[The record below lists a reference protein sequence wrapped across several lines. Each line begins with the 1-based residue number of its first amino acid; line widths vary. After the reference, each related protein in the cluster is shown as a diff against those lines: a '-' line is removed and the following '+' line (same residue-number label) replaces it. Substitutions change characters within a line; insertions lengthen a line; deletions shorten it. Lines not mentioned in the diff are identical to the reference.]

1 MPQTPSPTRCKM
13 PISAC
18 RRRRS
23 PRSWRERAKAAGTGS
38 LATADKDI
46 ASRRAEET
54 VPFRRRLARLSE
66 SGNLGWSIGA
76 LILSLIALAPLIAI
90 TVIALQPSGDTWPH
104 LIANVL
110 PGAVRRTV
118 GLMLGV
124 GVLTL
129 VIGTGTAWLVTMYR
143 FPGRRYFQWLLLLPL
158 AMPTYIIAY
167 CYLELFD
174 YSGVVQTG
182 LRDLFGWRNAQDYW
196 FPDIRTLSG
205 AIFVMSAVLYP
216 YVYITARASF
226 IAQSICVLEASRTL
240 GRTASETFWQ
250 IALPLARPALAAG
263 VALALM
269 ETLNDIGAVEF
280 FGVRTLT
287 VAVYDTWLDRG
298 SLAGA
303 TQIACVMLLFVFALL
318 LLERALRS
326 GRQFH
331 HTTGKYRDLPEDKL
345 SGVWGALAVLA
356 CALPLL
362 LGFVLPAGVLVS
374 DAIAH
379 VSSGL
384 SPAFWQAA
392 ANSLLLAFAAAVLG
406 VAFAVVLAYGR
417 RQTRSQ
423 LVHGA
428 TLVPAISYAV
438 PGTVLAIGILI
449 PLAGLDNSVDALM
462 RSLFGVST
470 GLLLSGTAFA
480 IVLAY
485 TIRFLAA
492 SLGAVEAGL
501 SKISRN
507 IDAAGRTLGATIG
520 DMLWTVHLPLLRP
533 ALGAAALLVF
543 VDSMKELPATLLL
556 RPFNFDTLATQVF
569 TLASLYRYEEA
580 GLSAL
585 TIVVVSLAPV
595 LLLHGV
601 IAKSRPG
608 ASPQRRGAA
617 QTDPE
622 WALRIS

>member
-1 MPQTPSPTRCKM
+1 M
-13 PISAC
+13 
-18 RRRRS
+18 
-23 PRSWRERAKAAGTGS
+23 
-38 LATADKDI
+38 
-46 ASRRAEET
+46 
-54 VPFRRRLARLSE
+54 LSF
-66 SGNLGWSIGA
+66 
-76 LILSLIALAPLIAI
+76 IALGPIIAI
-90 TVIALQPSGDTWPH
+90 AVIAFQPSGDTWPH
-104 LIANVL
+104 LIENVL

-118 GLMLGV
+118 GLMVGV
-124 GVLTL
+124 GLITL
-129 VIGTGTAWLVTMYR
+129 AIGTGTAWLVTMYR
-143 FPGRRYFQWLLLLPL
+143 FPGRRYFQWLLILPM

-174 YSGVVQTG
+174 YSGGVQTG
-182 LRDLFGWRNAQDYW
+182 MRGLFGWSNAQDYW
-196 FPDIRTLSG
+196 FPDIRSLGG

-226 IAQSICVLEASRTL
+226 IAQSVCVIEASRTL
-240 GRTASETFWQ
+240 GRSAAQTFWQ

-303 TQIACVMLLFVFALL
+303 TQIACVMLAFVFALL
-318 LLERALRS
+318 LIERALRA
-326 GRQFH
+326 GRRFH

-345 SGVWGALAVLA
+345 GGTRAVLAVLA

-362 LGFVLPAGVLVS
+362 VGFILPVGVLVS
-374 DAIAH
+374 DAIVH

-384 SPAFWQAA
+384 TPAFWQAA
-392 ANSLLLAFAAAVLG
+392 LNSLFLAVTAAVLA
-406 VAFAVVLAYGR
+406 VIFAVILAYGR
-417 RQTRSQ
+417 RQTRSK
-423 LVHGA
+423 LVQVA
-428 TLVPAISYAV
+428 SLVPAISYAV
-438 PGTVLAIGILI
+438 PGTVLAIGLLI
-449 PLAGLDNSVDALM
+449 PLAGLDNSIDAAM
-462 RSLFGVST
+462 RSLFGIST
-470 GLLLSGTAFA
+470 GLVFSGTAFA

-507 IDAAGRTLGATIG
+507 IDSAGRTLGATIS

-533 ALGAAALLVF
+533 ALGAAAMLVF

-585 TIVVVSLAPV
+585 TIVAVSLVPV
-595 LLLHGV
+595 LLLHGL
-601 IAKSRPG
+601 ISRSRPG
-608 ASPQRRGAA
+608 GSSGESARPQ
-617 QTDPE
+617 TSSE
-622 WALRIS
+622 WALRT

>member
-1 MPQTPSPTRCKM
+1 
-13 PISAC
+13 
-18 RRRRS
+18 
-23 PRSWRERAKAAGTGS
+23 
-38 LATADKDI
+38 
-46 ASRRAEET
+46 
-54 VPFRRRLARLSE
+54 
-66 SGNLGWSIGA
+66 
-76 LILSLIALAPLIAI
+76 
-90 TVIALQPSGDTWPH
+90 
-104 LIANVL
+104 
-110 PGAVRRTV
+110 
-118 GLMLGV
+118 MLGV
-124 GVLTL
+124 GLL
-129 VIGTGTAWLVTMYR
+129 ALLIGTGTAWLVTMYR

-158 AMPTYIIAY
+158 AIPTYIIAY
-167 CYLELFD
+167 CYLELLD
-174 YSGVVQTG
+174 YSGTAQTA
-182 LRDLFGWRNAQDYW
+182 LRGLFGWRSAQDYW
-196 FPDIRTLSG
+196 FPDIRSLGG

-226 IAQSICVLEASRTL
+226 IAQSVCVIEASRTL
-240 GRTASETFWQ
+240 GRSASETFWQ

-269 ETLNDIGAVEF
+269 EALNDIGAVEF
-280 FGVRTLT
+280 FGVKTLT

-303 TQIACVMLLFVFALL
+303 SQIACVMLAFVFALL
-318 LLERALRS
+318 LLERALRA
-326 GRQFH
+326 GRRFH
-331 HTTGKYRDLPEDKL
+331 HTTGKYRDLPEDRL
-345 SGVWGALAVLA
+345 SGPKGLLAALA

-362 LGFVLPAGVLVS
+362 FGFVLPGGVLIS

-384 SPAFWQAA
+384 TAAFWQAA
-392 ANSLLLAFAAAVLG
+392 VNSLGLATAAAVLG
-406 VAFAVVLAYGR
+406 VTFAVVLAYGR

-423 LVHGA
+423 LIRVA
-428 TLVPAISYAV
+428 SLVPAISYAI

-449 PLAGLDNSVDALM
+449 PLAGLDNSIDAAM

-470 GLLLSGTAFA
+470 GLILSGTVFA

-507 IDAAGRTLGATIG
+507 IDAAGRTLGSTVSH
-520 DMLWTVHLPLLRP
+520 MLWAVHLPLLRP
-533 ALGAAALLVF
+533 ALGAAAMLVF

-585 TIVVVSLAPV
+585 TIVAVSLAPV
-595 LLLHGV
+595 LLLHGI
-601 IAKSRPG
+601 IANSRPG
-608 ASPQRRGAA
+608 ASAPRPAGLE
-617 QTDPE
+617 TKPD

>member
-1 MPQTPSPTRCKM
+1 MPGGRPPES
-13 PISAC
+13 
-18 RRRRS
+18 
-23 PRSWRERAKAAGTGS
+23 
-38 LATADKDI
+38 
-46 ASRRAEET
+46 

-66 SGNLGWSIGA
+66 GGNLGWSIAA

-90 TVIALQPSGDTWPH
+90 AVIAFQSSGDAWPH
-104 LIANVL
+104 LVANVL
-110 PGAVRRTV
+110 PGAVRRTL

-129 VIGTGTAWLVTMYR
+129 MIGTGTAWLVTMYR
-143 FPGRRYFQWLLLLPL
+143 FPGRRAFQWLLLLPL

-174 YSGVVQTG
+174 YSGAVQTSMRG
-182 LRDLFGWRNAQDYW
+182 LFGWQNAQDYW
-196 FPDIRTLSG
+196 FPDIRSLGG

-226 IAQSICVLEASRTL
+226 IAQSVCVIEASRTL
-240 GRTASETFWQ
+240 GRSASETFWQ

-303 TQIACVMLLFVFALL
+303 TQIACVMLMFVFVLL
-318 LLERALRS
+318 FLERALRH

-331 HTTGKYRDLPEDKL
+331 HTTGKYRDLPEDMLRGMK
-345 SGVWGALAVLA
+345 GVLAVLA

-362 LGFVLPAGVLVS
+362 VGFVLPAYVLVG
-374 DAIAH
+374 DAIVH
-379 VSSGL
+379 ISSGL

-392 ANSLLLAFAAAVLG
+392 LHSLALAFAAAVLG
-406 VAFAVVLAYGR
+406 VTFAVVLAYGR
-417 RQTRSQ
+417 RQTRSK
-423 LVHGA
+423 LVHVA
-428 TLVPAISYAV
+428 SLVPAISYAV
-438 PGTVLAIGILI
+438 PGTVLAIGLLI
-449 PLAGLDNSVDALM
+449 PLAGLDNAIDGVM
-462 RSLFGVST
+462 RSVFGVST
-470 GLLLSGTAFA
+470 GLVFSGTAFA

-492 SLGAVEAGL
+492 SLGAVESGL

-507 IDAAGRTLGATIG
+507 IDAAGRTLGATVS

-533 ALGAAALLVF
+533 ALGAAAMLVF

-585 TIVVVSLAPV
+585 TIVLVSLAPV
-595 LLLHGV
+595 LLLHGI
-601 IAKSRPG
+601 IARSRPG
-608 ASPQRRGAA
+608 GSVARLTPSP
-617 QTDPE
+617 TKPE

>member
-1 MPQTPSPTRCKM
+1 V
-13 PISAC
+13 
-18 RRRRS
+18 
-23 PRSWRERAKAAGTGS
+23 AA
-38 LATADKDI
+38 
-46 ASRRAEET
+46 
-54 VPFRRRLARLSE
+54 
-66 SGNLGWSIGA
+66 LG
-76 LILSLIALAPLIAI
+76 LSLIALAPIIA
-90 TVIALQPSGDTWPH
+90 TAVIALQPSGDTWPH
-104 LIANVL
+104 LIENVL
-110 PGAVRRTV
+110 PGAVRRTA

-124 GVLTL
+124 GLLTL
-129 VIGTGTAWLVTMYR
+129 LIGTGTAWLVTMYR
-143 FPGRRYFQWLLLLPL
+143 FPGRRYFQWLLLLPM

-167 CYLELFD
+167 CYLELLD
-174 YSGVVQTG
+174 YSGVMQTV
-182 LRDLFGWRNAQDYW
+182 LRGLFGWRNAQDYW
-196 FPDIRTLSG
+196 FPDIRTLGG
-205 AIFVMSAVLYP
+205 AIVVMSAVLYP
-216 YVYITARASF
+216 YVYVTARASF
-226 IAQSICVLEASRTL
+226 IAQSVCVIEASRTL
-240 GRTASETFWQ
+240 GRGASETFWQ

-318 LLERALRS
+318 LLERALRA

-331 HTTGKYRDLPEDKL
+331 HTTGKYRDLPEGTL
-345 SGVWGALAVLA
+345 SGLHSVLAVLA
-356 CALPLL
+356 CVLPLL
-362 LGFVLPAGVLVS
+362 VGFVLPAGVLVS

-384 SPAFWQAA
+384 SPSFWQAA
-392 ANSLLLAFAAAVLG
+392 LNSLLLALAAAVLG
-406 VAFAVVLAYGR
+406 VTFAVVLAYGR

-423 LVHGA
+423 LVQVA
-428 TLVPAISYAV
+428 SLVPAISYAV
-438 PGTVLAIGILI
+438 PGTVLAIGLLI
-449 PLAGLDNSVDALM
+449 PLAGLDNSIDAAM
-462 RSLFGVST
+462 RSLFGIST
-470 GLLLSGTAFA
+470 GLLFSGTAFA

-507 IDAAGRTLGATIG
+507 IDAAGRTLGATVS

-533 ALGAAALLVF
+533 ALGAAAMLVF

-595 LLLHGV
+595 LLLHGI
-601 IAKSRPG
+601 IARSRPG
-608 ASPQRRGAA
+608 ASASRGWGTQAG
-617 QTDPE
+617 PE

>member
-1 MPQTPSPTRCKM
+1 
-13 PISAC
+13 
-18 RRRRS
+18 
-23 PRSWRERAKAAGTGS
+23 
-38 LATADKDI
+38 
-46 ASRRAEET
+46 
-54 VPFRRRLARLSE
+54 
-66 SGNLGWSIGA
+66 
-76 LILSLIALAPLIAI
+76 
-90 TVIALQPSGDTWPH
+90 VIALQPSGDTWPH
-104 LIANVL
+104 LIENVL

-124 GVLTL
+124 GLLTL

-167 CYLELFD
+167 CYLELLD
-174 YSGVVQTG
+174 YSGMVQTG
-182 LRDLFGWRNAQDYW
+182 MRELFGWRNAQDYW
-196 FPDIRTLSG
+196 FPDIRSLGG
-205 AIFVMSAVLYP
+205 AVFVMSAVLYP

-226 IAQSICVLEASRTL
+226 IAQSVCVIEASRTL
-240 GRTASETFWQ
+240 GRSASETFWQ

-303 TQIACVMLLFVFALL
+303 TQIACVMLFFVFALL
-318 LLERALRS
+318 LMERALRA
-326 GRQFH
+326 GRRFH
-331 HTTGKYRDLPEDKL
+331 HTTGKYRDLPEDTL
-345 SGVWGALAVLA
+345 SGAKGTAAFLA

-362 LGFVLPAGVLVS
+362 VGFVLPAGVLVS
-374 DAIAH
+374 DAVAH

-384 SPAFWQAA
+384 APAFWQAA
-392 ANSLLLAFAAAVLG
+392 LNSLLLASAAAVLA

-417 RQTRSQ
+417 RQTRSK
-423 LVHGA
+423 LVQGA
-428 TLVPAISYAV
+428 SLVPAISYAV
-438 PGTVLAIGILI
+438 PGTVLAIGLLI
-449 PLAGLDNSVDALM
+449 PLASLDNSIDAAM
-462 RSLFGVST
+462 RSLFGFST
-470 GLLLSGTAFA
+470 GLLFSGTAFA

-507 IDAAGRTLGATIG
+507 IDAAGRTLGATVS

-533 ALGAAALLVF
+533 ALGAAAMLVF

-585 TIVVVSLAPV
+585 TIVLVSLAPV
-595 LLLHGV
+595 LLLHGI
-601 IAKSRPG
+601 IARSRPG
-608 ASPQRRGAA
+608 ASMSRPAGT
-617 QTDPE
+617 QTRPE